1 MTMVSH
7 LKFFFTVGKD
17 TEVIDPRLPR
27 NERDRA
33 GHASMPSNKR
43 EEINRK
49 RRESYERKKEEP
61 NNSGT
66 TYILLNINIQCICHG

>member
-7 LKFFFTVGKD
+7 LKFFFTVGKG

-49 RRESYERKKEEP
+49 RRESYQQKRK
-61 NNSGT
+61 NQTIVALHTFCS
-66 TYILLNINIQCICHG
+66 I